1 MASAIRQ
8 MTSLGG
14 DIRKIARLLQ
24 KKAPPGHMLAYIN
37 QEEADLLKARG
48 GSGEPH
54 ADTGVP
60 SFADDEESIYN
71 KPFEDFGY
79 QYARP
84 ASEFHPIPQGSST
97 ELGSSS
103 VAPLEV
109 VSQSKSPFAA
119 YSQATLPA
127 ESRYT
132 FEDAST
138 SFSSPS
144 AVDMSAVR
152 DTANPLFPEY
162 QQYLRGQAGTFG
174 DYASAPSGSRYT
186 DENISG
192 SLRDSAARAAAAPA
206 YAPPTQDK
214 DLLGQLSDL
223 LPNLS
228 DETKKRLG
236 IGGIQAVIGAY
247 QSQQAAEQGRKAKE
261 EMAAMAAP
269 YQQQG
274 KELISKAQ
282 KGELSP
288 VGQQQLQAVQAQAA
302 QGAQARGGVGAQQAQ
317 AQVEAYRQQLLQGQY
332 DYGLKVAGIGDQ
344 IMTGAIK
351 TGIQADQ
358 YVNQLTSNYYNNIA
372 RALYGQ
378 APQVSGSQPASTSA
392 EK

>member
-1 MASAIRQ
+1 
-8 MTSLGG
+8 
-14 DIRKIARLLQ
+14 
-24 KKAPPGHMLAYIN
+24 MLAYIN

-60 SFADDEESIYN
+60 SFEVGEEYT
-71 KPFEDFGY
+71 DFDTPMPG
-79 QYARP
+79 
-84 ASEFHPIPQGSST
+84 ET
-97 ELGSSS
+97 
-103 VAPLEV
+103 
-109 VSQSKSPFAA
+109 
-119 YSQATLPA
+119 QATNRAFESARSEGESGASPSIRSYLPSYTEGA
-127 ESRYT
+127 ESGASVGLGGGAVPMT
-132 FEDAST
+132 DAS
-138 SFSSPS
+138 SGYYRPYY
-144 AVDMSAVR
+144 ADPVA
-152 DTANPLFPEY
+152 PEY
-162 QQYLRGQAGTFG
+162 QQYLQGQAGTFG
-174 DYASAPSGSRYT
+174 DFASAPSGSTYT

-192 SLRDSAARAAAAPA
+192 SLRDSAARAAVSPA

-214 DLLGQLSDL
+214 DLLGQASDL

-228 DETKKRLG
+228 EETKKRLG
-236 IGGIQAVIGAY
+236 IAGIQGLIGAY
-247 QSQQAAEQGRKAKE
+247 QTQQAAEQGRKARE

-351 TGIQADQ
+351 TGMQADQ

-372 RALYGQ
+372 RAMYGQ

-392 EK
+392 GQ

>member
-8 MTSLGG
+8 MTGVGG
-14 DIRKIARLLQ
+14 DVRKIARLLQ

-48 GSGEPH
+48 GSGKPH

-60 SFADDEESIYN
+60 SFEEEYVPDYS
-71 KPFEDFGY
+71 PTS
-79 QYARP
+79 QYT
-84 ASEFHPIPQGSST
+84 GSSYGDVAPTPVEPIGPST
-97 ELGSSS
+97 EFRSPA

-109 VSQSKSPFAA
+109 SSGSPFAP
-119 YSQATLPA
+119 YERATLPDMA
-127 ESRYT
+127 RY
-132 FEDAST
+132 FQENQAPGAAPKIDLGQGASA
-138 SFSSPS
+138 S
-144 AVDMSAVR
+144 
-152 DTANPLFPEY
+152 Y
-162 QQYLRGQAGTFG
+162 G
-174 DYASAPSGSRYT
+174 DFAAAPSGSTYT

-206 YAPPTQDK
+206 YVEPTQDK
-214 DLLGQLSDL
+214 DLLGQLSNL

-274 KELISKAQ
+274 KRLIEQAQ

-378 APQVSGSQPASTSA
+378 APQVSGQQPASTTPA
-392 EK
+392 Q

>member
-8 MTSLGG
+8 MTGVGG
-14 DIRKIARLLQ
+14 DVRKIARLLQ

-60 SFADDEESIYN
+60 SFEEEYTEFDT
-71 KPFEDFGY
+71 PM
-79 QYARP
+79 P
-84 ASEFHPIPQGSST
+84 APSVGPST

-103 VAPLEV
+103 VAPLD
-109 VSQSKSPFAA
+109 VSSSSPFAA
-119 YSQATLPA
+119 YERATTPDTARYFQENQAAGAAPRVDLGQVSVAA
-127 ESRYT
+127 ES
-132 FEDAST
+132 
-138 SFSSPS
+138 P
-144 AVDMSAVR
+144 AVS
-152 DTANPLFPEY
+152 
-162 QQYLRGQAGTFG
+162 FG
-174 DYASAPSGSRYT
+174 DYASAPSGSRYIDQT
-186 DENISG
+186 VSDRY
-192 SLRDSAARAAAAPA
+192 LPSATGAPVPSA
-206 YAPPTQDK
+206 VATTQDK
-214 DLLGQLSDL
+214 DLLGQAADWFSGLGED
-223 LPNLS
+223 
-228 DETKKRLG
+228 TKKRLG
-236 IGGIQAVIGAY
+236 IASIQGLIGAY

-261 EMAAMAAP
+261 EMQRMAQP

-274 KELISKAQ
+274 KRLIEQAQ
-282 KGELSP
+282 RGELSA

-351 TGIQADQ
+351 TGMQADQ

-372 RALYGQ
+372 RAMYGQ

-392 EK
+392 GQ

>member
-1 MASAIRQ
+1 MPSGSF
-8 MTSLGG
+8 TP
-14 DIRKIARLLQ
+14 
-24 KKAPPGHMLAYIN
+24 APQSRN
-37 QEEADLLKARG
+37 
-48 GSGEPH
+48 
-54 ADTGVP
+54 
-60 SFADDEESIYN
+60 
-71 KPFEDFGY
+71 
-79 QYARP
+79 
-84 ASEFHPIPQGSST
+84 
-97 ELGSSS
+97 
-103 VAPLEV
+103 VAPLDLTSGQAAAAPAAV
-109 VSQSKSPFAA
+109 VPSVSYGDFAA
-119 YSQATLPA
+119 
-127 ESRYT
+127 
-132 FEDAST
+132 
-138 SFSSPS
+138 
-144 AVDMSAVR
+144 
-152 DTANPLFPEY
+152 
-162 QQYLRGQAGTFG
+162 
-174 DYASAPSGSRYT
+174 APSGSRYT

-192 SLRDSAARAAAAPA
+192 SLRDSAARAAVAPA

-274 KELISKAQ
+274 KRLIEQAQ

-378 APQVSGSQPASTSA
+378 APQVSGQQPASTTQA
-392 EK
+392 Q